1 MSDQF
6 VRGSGGRIRTSDL
19 WVMSPTSCHCSTPR
33 YHDSTALQNLRGARS
48 GLASHSVTT
57 AVLSGAA
64 LGHDRVRDGTGWG
77 QRALG
82 HGHPASSRLQ
92 KSCPWLSLPRYH
104 RAHHNKHNT
113 KIRILHQSLGPLG
126 SSLLPAVH
134 LWPIYPVVSWGS
146 LVTEVTGMS
155 RLEVR
160 FPLRCLQRFAR
171 PNVATQLCCYHNNW
185 ITSGPSTPVLSY

>member
-1 MSDQF
+1 MIHLHS
-6 VRGSGGRIRTSDL
+6 RTCE
-19 WVMSPTSCHCSTPR
+19 VPAAASPP
-33 YHDSTALQNLRGARS
+33 TALPLQYSPAL
-48 GLASHSVTT
+48 HWVTT
-57 AVLSGAA
+57 GFGMGPGGASALSAT
-64 LGHDRVRDGTGWG
+64 GTP
-77 QRALG
+77 QAPDCNLN
-82 HGHPASSRLQ
+82 HVVNITSAIP
-92 KSCPWLSLPRYH
+92 PRSPQQTQH
-104 RAHHNKHNT
+104 QVPC
-113 KIRILHQSLGPLG
+113 ILHQSLGPLG